1 MFKQAKKIISLQ
13 FLSQVPRIK
22 FLLWLSPLDLCGAV
36 PFLSKADDILFYKVG
51 EVVNESL
58 FPILSGLTLMQ
69 GCHCRPSPCS
79 L

>member
-1 MFKQAKKIISLQ
+1 MFKQAKNNHIITILVSG
-13 FLSQVPRIK
+13 SAEE
-22 FLLWLSPLDLCGAV
+22 FLLWLSSLDLCGAV

>member
-1 MFKQAKKIISLQ
+1 MFKQAKNNHIITILVSGSAEEVPALVISL
-13 FLSQVPRIK
+13 R
-22 FLLWLSPLDLCGAV
+22 
-36 PFLSKADDILFYKVG
+36 FLSKADDILFYKVG

>member
-1 MFKQAKKIISLQ
+1 MFKQAKNNHYNSI
-13 FLSQVPRIK
+13 LSQVPRKK
-22 FLLWLSPLDLCGAV
+22 FLLWLSPLDLCVAV

-69 GCHCRPSPCS
+69 SCHCRPSPCS